1 MHPQTHKPTERLGMS
16 STDTPF
22 AKDAARRA
30 AQGGP
35 TFNRDTLGLAVQIG
49 QRMGIDD
56 VTVTVMPERDLKIT
70 ARAKGEAAT
79 MRIYAKPHET
89 DAQIVAFAAFQLSRR
104 MAKADAAA

>member
-1 MHPQTHKPTERLGMS
+1 MS

-30 AQGGP
+30 AQGEP

-70 ARAKGEAAT
+70 ARDKGKAAT

-89 DAQIVAFAAFQLSRR
+89 DAQIVAFAAFKLSRR
-104 MAKADAAA
+104 MAKAEAAA

>member
-30 AQGGP
+30 AQGEP

-49 QRMGIDD
+49 QRMGIGD
-56 VTVTVMPERDLKIT
+56 VTVTLMPERDLKIT
-70 ARAKGEAAT
+70 ARDKGKAAT
-79 MRIYAKPHET
+79 MRIYAQPHET
-89 DAQIVAFAAFQLSRR
+89 DAQIVAFSAFQLARR
-104 MAKADAAA
+104 MAQAEAAA

>member
-35 TFNRDTLGLAVQIG
+35 TFNRDILGLAVEIE

-70 ARAKGEAAT
+70 ARANGKAAT

-89 DAQIVAFAAFQLSRR
+89 NAQISALAAFQLAQR
-104 MAKADAAA
+104 MAKTEGAA